1 MWDCGNV
8 ASKSC
13 VVDPVDEDTEEGG
26 GLFTCIW
33 LELRLDL
40 DDEGGCHGG
49 EQTSL
54 CAESARLRPT
64 NTGKKTHEDQGGV
77 HIFVVLLDELSIV
90 FFRFMAVLLVEF
102 GPDILLG

>member
-13 VVDPVDEDTEEGG
+13 VVDPVDEDAEEGG

-40 DDEGGCHGG
+40 DDEGRCHGG

-54 CAESARLRPT
+54 CAESVRLRPT
-64 NTGKKTHEDQGGV
+64 NTGKKLTK
-77 HIFVVLLDELSIV
+77 IRVVFISSSYSLMNSRSYSSASWLYFS
-90 FFRFMAVLLVEF
+90 
-102 GPDILLG
+102 